1 MKEKE
6 REAEGDRW
14 GGREGKRMGEKSAI
28 INTVTRSIKI
38 VTLGQEHMQKGI
50 AEWDTELYTHL
61 KYQVNMNKLLCTG
74 RTIFATEVIAFYV

>member
-28 INTVTRSIKI
+28 INTVTHRIKH
-38 VTLGQEHMQKGI
+38 VASLH
-50 AEWDTELYTHL
+50 WDKNICKRLSQSGAQSYIH
-61 KYQVNMNKLLCTG
+61 
-74 RTIFATEVIAFYV
+74 I